1 MKIESGCL
9 AIITAPQSVYCGKTC
24 KVLRFYG
31 FFLDNGDD
39 NWAVNVDGIDY
50 PPGYFFIARE
60 IYLMRI
66 DGFSEDI
73 KNKTELLKNG

>member
-50 PPGYFFIARE
+50 PPVFYAVGGRLSHFFYCQRDLFNA
-60 IYLMRI
+60 Y
-66 DGFSEDI
+66 
-73 KNKTELLKNG
+73 